1 MQFIVPFFLTNY
13 WFYPLSWTGRSTI
26 LVCGGSE
33 AVQLRLCQQEQ
44 PVPQLHKQRLRLRL
58 PVKRQQHMLLPEL
71 LKWNVFLWILVQMLL
86 KFCNSWQILHRFQ
99 IKCME
104 QILCFMMNYWFVY
117 YLNETLLV
125 MYRKYCMV
133 TQKYFFFNLG
143 EINFSVSLPR
153 PTEKKR
159 VFFVR
164 LFLFSVCINTQKN

>member
-133 TQKYFFFNLG
+133 TQIFFLIWAKWIFLWVYLDRQKKTC
-143 EINFSVSLPR
+143 FS
-153 PTEKKR
+153 
-159 VFFVR
+159 VR
-164 LFLFSVCINTQKN
+164 LFLFSVWINTQKN